1 MMKFKLD
8 SLILIKQVLSTHLH
22 DTELYKPAYYSA
34 TINMIQRKMDEF
46 HLVNGFS
53 ESIRLKPQKGIYIG
67 GKELKMLLGSIEAVQ
82 DRKMRF
88 QMEQEQLERE
98 LKDFTQYASCMINW
112 KLIPDQYNA
121 VVFSDGKMTAVYVT
135 RKGTESNVTLQLE
148 EGKHYRNLF
157 IRSAGTVYRDEVE
170 FEKTTNKEMFS

>member
-8 SLILIKQVLSTHLH
+8 KLMVIKQVLSAHLH
-22 DTELYKPAYYSA
+22 DCFMYKPVYFED
-34 TINMIQRKMDEF
+34 TIHMISRKMKEF
-46 HLVNGFS
+46 HRINDLSRSLN
-53 ESIRLKPQKGIYIG
+53 LKPQKGIYIG
-67 GKELKMLLGSIEAVQ
+67 GKELNMLLGSIEAVQ